1 MGKVIH
7 MMGFKEWIRFLE
19 NKMKDLQR
27 EWSIQRYRWKRD
39 YDMSKEIGEDVQH
52 ILKIKDSKVSQP

>member
-1 MGKVIH
+1 

>member
-1 MGKVIH
+1 

-52 ILKIKDSKVSQP
+52 ILKIKDSKVSLTEE